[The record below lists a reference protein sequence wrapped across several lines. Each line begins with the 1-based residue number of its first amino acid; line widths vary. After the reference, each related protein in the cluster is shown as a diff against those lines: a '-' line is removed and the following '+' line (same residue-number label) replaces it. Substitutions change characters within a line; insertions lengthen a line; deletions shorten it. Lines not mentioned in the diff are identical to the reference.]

1 MLPVR
6 GSKFPLTSAWSEE
19 IPLTRSRSLT
29 PDIIKAQKAASLLLL
44 NCLSTFPDC
53 FFSCPVSDNTKL
65 LHTLPV
71 FEVTLSDSSGRDT
84 AECFGVNRVKVSLYN
99 PTVWGPRVSR
109 LGVVLSFSR
118 CETNGMWPPTA
129 ADWMR
134 STFTFTFTAFKK
146 KGRKKK
152 TLTALQKS
160 TRNRCHFSVARVASD
175 VLLWS
180 FNTDV

>member
-1 MLPVR
+1 M
-6 GSKFPLTSAWSEE
+6 
-19 IPLTRSRSLT
+19 
-29 PDIIKAQKAASLLLL
+29 
-44 NCLSTFPDC
+44 
-53 FFSCPVSDNTKL
+53 
-65 LHTLPV
+65 

-152 TLTALQKS
+152 
-160 TRNRCHFSVARVASD
+160 
-175 VLLWS
+175 
-180 FNTDV
+180 NTDSTAKVNKEQMSF